1 MVLPLSLWLSGLYA
15 KSFWFGSPARLFYVF
30 SRMFYLF
37 PIYPQTIHLFQGDT
51 VFPILQTK
59 YDVIWIIIV
68 NLIIIKYFNMNYN
81 KLQSLLPND
90 ELHYISDSTQFFI
103 DNQIKSKKFNNNT
116 FILFEY
122 TIEDFNTTINT
133 LKSNNINYRIH
144 TDSYNLD
151 YIII

>member
-1 MVLPLSLWLSGLYA
+1 M
-15 KSFWFGSPARLFYVF
+15 
-30 SRMFYLF
+30 
-37 PIYPQTIHLFQGDT
+37 T
-51 VFPILQTK
+51 
-59 YDVIWIIIV
+59 
-68 NLIIIKYFNMNYN
+68 YN